1 MLSAVDTHAHIFHR
15 GLPLVSNRRYTLEYD
30 ATLADYLKQLDSHGL
45 THGVLVQPSFL
56 GTDNSFMLEAL
67 HAHPDRLRGVAV
79 VAPDASAENLS
90 RLADAGVVGIRLNL
104 VGLPIP
110 DLLGPDWARLLL
122 QADSLGLHV
131 EIHRE
136 AGDLE
141 RLIAPLLESSGV
153 NIVVDHFG
161 RPDAELGVD
170 DPGFRYL
177 LSVADTRRVW
187 VKISGSYR
195 NGTNGRGEAGALAAM
210 PLLREAFGLD
220 RLVWGSDW
228 PHGQFETTQSY
239 DVAFAALKLWL
250 PAQADRDVVLGRTAV
265 ELFRF

>member
-1 MLSAVDTHAHIFHR
+1 MKMTIDTHAHIFHR

-30 ATLADYLKQLDSHGL
+30 ATLADYLEQLDSHGL

-56 GTDNSFMLEAL
+56 GTDNSFLVEAL
-67 HAHPDRLRGVAV
+67 RAHPDRLRGVAV
-79 VAPDASAENLS
+79 VAPNVSPQELS
-90 RLADAGVVGIRLNL
+90 QLAGAGVVGIRLNL
-104 VGLPIP
+104 VGLPVP
-110 DLLGPDWARLLL
+110 DLQKPDWAALMLRV
-122 QADSLGLHV
+122 QTLGMHV

-141 RLIAPLLESSGV
+141 QLLAPLLESTGV

-161 RPDAELGVD
+161 RPDAEFGVD

-177 LSVADTRRVW
+177 LSTASSRRVW

-195 NGTNGRGEAGALAAM
+195 NGAGGRGEATALAAM
-210 PLLREAFGLD
+210 PAMREAFGLD

-239 DVAFAALKLWL
+239 DVAFAALGAWL
-250 PAQADRDVVLGRTAV
+250 PQQADRDIVLGRTAA